1 MTQTKPMEAKVIYRS
16 NHSQLAMISLLEGA
30 GIWEKVGIEVT
41 RMELKRAAI
50 DAENEL
56 IEGKCNVIF
65 GCHITP
71 HWRVA
76 NGTPMVCMAQTVNV
90 AEDMLVSA
98 KPIDDIK
105 DLKDKTLAEGH
116 LCNDHGHL
124 TSHPRGTHELYLR
137 GVGLSSDMLE
147 IVQPEGDRDPTKL
160 ILDGKADA
168 VFASASSELACKKK
182 GLYTKVLPAFP
193 MVNSIT
199 LTSLMPYVEENPEF
213 YLRMTKALAMGIAF
227 IRREKEKTLEI
238 LGGRVAERLGIAD
251 DQQLEAY
258 YKKMLNILEPTLV
271 PNYNSLYNA
280 YRIAEIVYPDLK
292 EKGNPVKLWDLH
304 FLRTL
309 EVQGFFKQLYS

>member
-1 MTQTKPMEAKVIYRS
+1 MAIKPMEAKVIYRS
-16 NHSQLAMISLLEGA
+16 NHSQLALISLIEGA

-41 RMELKRAAI
+41 RMELKRKAI

-98 KPIDDIK
+98 KPIK
-105 DLKDKTLAEGH
+105 DLKELKDKALAETRLCTEEGH
-116 LCNDHGHL
+116 LSN
-124 TSHPRGTHELYLR
+124 HPRGTHELYLR
-137 GVGLSSDMLE
+137 AVGLSSDMLE
-147 IVQPEGDRDPTKL
+147 IVPPEGDREATKV

-168 VFASASSELACKKK
+168 VFTSASSELACKKL
-182 GLYTKVLPAFP
+182 GLHTKLLPSFP

-227 IRREKEKTLEI
+227 IHKEKEKTLEI

-251 DQQLEAY
+251 DQQLESY
-258 YKKMLNILEPTLV
+258 HNKMLKILEPRLY
-271 PNYNSLYNA
+271 PRYDSLYNA

-304 FLRTL
+304 FLRRL
-309 EVQGFFKQLYS
+309 EVQGFFDELYR

>member
-1 MTQTKPMEAKVIYRS
+1 MASIKPMEAKVIYRS
-16 NHSQLAMISLLEGA
+16 NHSQLALISLLEGA

-41 RMELKRAAI
+41 RMDLKRAAI

-90 AEDMLVSA
+90 AEDILVSA
-98 KPIDDIK
+98 KPIHDLK
-105 DLKDKTLAEGH
+105 ELKDKTLAESH
-116 LCNDHGHL
+116 LCNDEGHL

-137 GVGLSSDMLE
+137 GAGLSSNMME
-147 IVQPEGDRDPTKL
+147 IVPPQGEQDSTKL

-168 VFASASSELACKKK
+168 VFTSASSELACKKL
-182 GLYTKVLPAFP
+182 GLHTKVLPSFP

-199 LTSLMPYVEENPEF
+199 LTSLMPYVEENPEL

-227 IRREKEKTLEI
+227 IHREKEKTLEI
-238 LGGRVAERLGIAD
+238 LGGRVGERLGIAD
-251 DQQLEAY
+251 DQQLESY
-258 YKKMLNILEPTLV
+258 YKKMLNILEPRLC
-271 PNYNSLYNA
+271 PKYDSLYNA

-304 FLRTL
+304 FIRSL
-309 EVQGFFKQLYS
+309 EVQGFFDELYR